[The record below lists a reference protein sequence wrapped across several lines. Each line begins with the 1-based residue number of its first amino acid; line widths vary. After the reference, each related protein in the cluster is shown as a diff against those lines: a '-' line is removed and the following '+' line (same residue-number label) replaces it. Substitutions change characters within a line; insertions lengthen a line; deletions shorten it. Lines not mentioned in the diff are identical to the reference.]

1 MIYVLPFS
9 FILPHL
15 QALERFSQEA
25 PLPSDDDNKENESIY
40 DKKVEDLEKFL
51 DAPLHVIYLKQ
62 LSILRE
68 KSLKTFKQAL
78 TSEGTEFEA
87 MMQAD
92 EFYRKVIPSNFKS
105 RIDCELN
112 LLFPGGGGRHT
123 PESRVVVRQRGARVE
138 RSSVGNC

>member
-1 MIYVLPFS
+1 M
-9 FILPHL
+9 
-15 QALERFSQEA
+15 
-25 PLPSDDDNKENESIY
+25 
-40 DKKVEDLEKFL
+40 EDIEKFL

-92 EFYRKVIPSNFKS
+92 EFYRKV
-105 RIDCELN
+105 RTL
-112 LLFPGGGGRHT
+112 
-123 PESRVVVRQRGARVE
+123 
-138 RSSVGNC
+138 

>member
-1 MIYVLPFS
+1 MEDGSCIPHFGQKADQICNSVSFQSELNSFKFTGFYFS
-9 FILPHL
+9 LILGL

-25 PLPSDDDNKENESIY
+25 PLPSDDDNKENELIY

-92 EFYRKVIPSNFKS
+92 EFYRKVRATSNYKS
-105 RIDCELN
+105 KK
-112 LLFPGGGGRHT
+112 
-123 PESRVVVRQRGARVE
+123 Q
-138 RSSVGNC
+138 